1 MHQATNQAVQWSPRR
16 INKKKYIPRHII
28 VNMLKNKWKI
38 VKATSGKNQNRI
50 TFKRSTITFIADSS
64 TETIKSR
71 KRWNGTLEGQ
81 EENNYQPR
89 ILSTMK
95 ICEKNEDD
103 SGCDGINETRSTFQC
118 KQIENSKKVF
128 RY

>member
-1 MHQATNQAVQWSPRR
+1 
-16 INKKKYIPRHII
+16 
-28 VNMLKNKWKI
+28 MLKNKWKR
-38 VKATSGKNQNRI
+38 VKATSGKKQNRI

-71 KRWNGTLEGQ
+71 GQWNGILEEQ
-81 EENNYQPR
+81 EENNYQTR
-89 ILSTMK
+89 ILSTVK

-103 SGCDGINETRSTFQC
+103 SGYDGINETRSTFQC